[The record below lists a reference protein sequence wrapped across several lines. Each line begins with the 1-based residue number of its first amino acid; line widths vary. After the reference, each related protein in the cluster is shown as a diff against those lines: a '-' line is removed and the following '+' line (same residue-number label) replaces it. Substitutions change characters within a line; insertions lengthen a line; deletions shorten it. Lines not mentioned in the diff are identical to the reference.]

1 MNLFVFR
8 IKRLVPNVGKPI
20 VEAADVKTFENLP
33 QLWEWYNPEKNGHI
47 ARGWH
52 QTIDEPSLKSF
63 RKEMKADDEFDGGHA
78 VIQYHI
84 SLEYDPKQLFDDDQL
99 DFIRDLFTEQ
109 LSKMTVDGLIE
120 ARDAKASESTTIHIE
135 ELDIINVVQRRMHLE
150 PYKDLID
157 FFERGRSGS
166 FNT

>member
-20 VEAADVKTFENLP
+20 VEAADVKTFENLA

-63 RKEMKADDEFDGGHA
+63 RKEMQADDEFDGGHA

-84 SLEYDPKQLFDDDQL
+84 SIEYD
-99 DFIRDLFTEQ
+99 TEQ

>member
-8 IKRLVPNVGKPI
+8 SKRLVPNVGKPI
-20 VEAADVKTFENLP
+20 VEAADVKTFENLA

-47 ARGWH
+47 ARGWY

-84 SLEYDPKQLFDDDQL
+84 SIEYDPKQLFDDDQL

-135 ELDIINVVQRRMHLE
+135 ELDIINVVQRRTACD
-150 PYKDLID
+150 PYTDLTD
-157 FFERGRSGS
+157 FITRSRSGS
-166 FNT
+166 WAE

>member
-20 VEAADVKTFENLP
+20 VEAADVKTFENLA

-63 RKEMKADDEFDGGHA
+63 SKEMKADDEFDGGHA

-84 SLEYDPKQLFDDDQL
+84 ALELDHEQLFNDDQL
-99 DFIRDLFTEQ
+99 VFIRDMFAEQ
-109 LSKMTVDGLIE
+109 LSKMTVDSLIE
-120 ARDAKASESTTIHIE
+120 ARDAKASELTTIHIE
-135 ELDIINVVQRRMHLE
+135 ELGIINVVQRRMHLD
-150 PYKDLID
+150 PYKDLLD

-166 FNT
+166 YNT

>member
-1 MNLFVFR
+1 MIFFVLYT
-8 IKRLVPNVGKPI
+8 KECVPHVGKPFI
-20 VEAADVKTFENLP
+20 EDVRTKSFENLP
-33 QLWEWYNPEKNGHI
+33 QFQAWFEPLKAGHL
-47 ARGWH
+47 AHGWR
-52 QTIDEPSLKSF
+52 QTIDTSSGKEF
-63 RKEMKADDEFDGGHA
+63 RKEVKADKDFPGGHA
-78 VIQYHI
+78 IIRYV
-84 SLEYDPKQLFDDDQL
+84 LGTNYDPEQFFTDDQL

-135 ELDIINVVQRRMHLE
+135 ELDIINVVQRRMHLD
-150 PYKDLID
+150 PYKDLLD

>member
-20 VEAADVKTFENLP
+20 VEAADVKTFENLA

-63 RKEMKADDEFDGGHA
+63 RKEMQADDEFDGGHA

-84 SLEYDPKQLFDDDQL
+84 SLELDHEQLFTDDQL
-99 DFIRDLFTEQ
+99 TFIRDMFTDQ
-109 LSKMTVDGLIE
+109 LSKMSVSSFIE
-120 ARDAKASESTTIHIE
+120 ARDANGIDSSTIHLE
-135 ELDIINVVQRRMHLE
+135 ELGIINVVQRRMHLE